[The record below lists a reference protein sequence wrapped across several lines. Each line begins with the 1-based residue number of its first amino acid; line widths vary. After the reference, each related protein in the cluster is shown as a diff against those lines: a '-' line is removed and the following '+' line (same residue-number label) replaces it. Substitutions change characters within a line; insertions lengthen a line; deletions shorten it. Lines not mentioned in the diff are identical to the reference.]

1 MYASNYYFLIESF
14 PSQRCSDQKVSNK
27 DIYKTFARTRPPSS
41 KVSKSLISLLKYF
54 KWNRLILL
62 VANHTSY
69 MQVSEA
75 LIDLAGRHNID
86 IVKTYYLP
94 GDYLTKDNTTL
105 KDIVLRTYHIT
116 RGK

>member
-1 MYASNYYFLIESF
+1 MIRNICLIFCNCFSF
-14 PSQRCSDQKVSNK
+14 KRCSDQKVSNK
-27 DIYKTFARTRPPSS
+27 AIYKTFARTRPPSS
-41 KVSKSLISLLKYF
+41 KVSKSLISLLKFY

-69 MQVSEA
+69 MQVAEA
-75 LIDLAGRHNID
+75 LKDLAITHMID
-86 IVKTYYLP
+86 IVETFYLP

-105 KDIVLRTYHIT
+105 KNIVLDTYAIT